1 MLSQL
6 QELDLRHIHE
16 GVDLVFRAFEVFNAE
31 RVYGND
37 FDPGLVADFEDLNV
51 SKLAKCCRFLSPGIL
66 CYFC

>member
-6 QELDLRHIHE
+6 QELDFCHVHE

-37 FDPGLVADFEDLNV
+37 FDPRLVADFEDLN
-51 SKLAKCCRFLSPGIL
+51 L
-66 CYFC
+66 